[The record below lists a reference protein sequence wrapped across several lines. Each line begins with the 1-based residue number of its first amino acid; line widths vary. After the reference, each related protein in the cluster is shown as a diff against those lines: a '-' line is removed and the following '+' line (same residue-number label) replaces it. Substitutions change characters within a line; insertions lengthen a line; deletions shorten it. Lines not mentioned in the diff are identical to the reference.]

1 MRHSERS
8 HEKSNIL
15 ISSKFFMDCLIKLTK
30 LKTTDREC
38 YRLIKQVLTL
48 DIIANIKTFKSFKPN
63 ENFNE

>member
-1 MRHSERS
+1 
-8 HEKSNIL
+8 
-15 ISSKFFMDCLIKLTK
+15 MDCLIKLTK